1 MLNLFG
7 RITIIVLL
15 LLFISKSPPLSSHT
29 LLLCFSNHTHSL
41 FSALEDNCMMGN
53 CQQSSTSSCV
63 ASVEGLCASNDDAA
77 SCMDCVL
84 ANWDEISNS
93 LNCTIAD
100 AGYHCTGY

>member
-1 MLNLFG
+1 MRVHAIIARVRAPLASATVAVGTNLG
-7 RITIIVLL
+7 
-15 LLFISKSPPLSSHT
+15 
-29 LLLCFSNHTHSL
+29 
-41 FSALEDNCMMGN
+41 
-53 CQQSSTSSCV
+53 V